1 MLFQVNKKIY
11 VIIWH
16 NIEQMNDFLK
26 WKMEKGQVFPRLM
39 IYGQRFVRQF

>member
-1 MLFQVNKKIY
+1 MLLQVNKKIY

-26 WKMEKGQVFPRLM
+26 WKMEKETVFSPLK
-39 IYGQRFVRQF
+39 IYGESFVSQF